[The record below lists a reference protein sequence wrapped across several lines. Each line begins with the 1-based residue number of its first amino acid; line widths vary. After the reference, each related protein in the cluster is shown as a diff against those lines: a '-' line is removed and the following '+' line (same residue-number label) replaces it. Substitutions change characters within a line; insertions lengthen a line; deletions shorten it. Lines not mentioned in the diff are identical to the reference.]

1 MLDNIRIVLVN
12 THHPGNI
19 GAAARA
25 MKNMGLSRLYLVEPM
40 DFPSFEASQRASS
53 ATDVLSGAVV
63 VDTLAEALQGCRF
76 VCGTSARQRSVKWP
90 QLDARECGVQ
100 LQQESEQHEVA
111 LVFGRERS
119 GLSNEELEQCQ
130 VLVNI
135 PTAEAYSSLNLAQ
148 AVQVLSYEI
157 LMASQTGSKNSDQT
171 GDQTGS
177 HQDSA
182 AMPVAQTAPL
192 VNQLS
197 EIDDLDEKDT
207 LATSDQ
213 LEGMYGHFLD
223 TLTTLNFFGKRNPEH
238 IMRKLRCLFGRARP
252 SQREVRIMRGILS
265 YSQGRKTQ
273 TQIKEDTDS

>member
-25 MKNMGLSRLYLVEPM
+25 MKNMGLSRLYLVEPKG
-40 DFPSFEASQRASS
+40 FPSFEASQRASS

-63 VDTLAEALQGCRF
+63 VDTLAEALQGCSF
-76 VCGTSARQRSVKWP
+76 VCGTTARLRSVKWP
-90 QLDARECGVQ
+90 QLDARECGMQ

-119 GLSNEELEQCQ
+119 GLSNDELEQCQ
-130 VLVNI
+130 ALVNI

-157 LMASQTGSKNSDQT
+157 LMASQTSRENT
-171 GDQTGS
+171 E
-177 HQDSA
+177 A
-182 AMPVAQTAPL
+182 APL
-192 VNQLS
+192 AQIPQPVNQAS
-197 EIDDLDEKDT
+197 EIDNIDVKDT

-223 TLTTLNFFGKRNPEH
+223 ALTRMNFFGKRNPEH

-252 SQREVRIMRGILS
+252 TQREVRIMRGILS
-265 YSQGRKTQ
+265 YSQGGKAQ
-273 TQIKEDTDS
+273 TAEQTDAEPPQDDRTR

>member
-25 MKNMGLSRLYLVEPM
+25 MKNMGLSRLYLVEPK

-53 ATDVLSGAVV
+53 ATDVLSRAVV
-63 VDTLAEALQGCRF
+63 VDTLAEALQGCSF

-119 GLSNEELEQCQ
+119 GLSNEELELCQ
-130 VLVNI
+130 ALVNI

-157 LMASQTGSKNSDQT
+157 LMASRNPG
-171 GDQTGS
+171 
-177 HQDSA
+177 A
-182 AMPVAQTAPL
+182 APMAQATPL
-192 VNQLS
+192 VNQPPVS
-197 EIDDLDEKDT
+197 DDIDVKDT

-223 TLTTLNFFGKRNPEH
+223 ALTQMNFFGKRNPEH

-252 SQREVRIMRGILS
+252 SQREVQIMRGILS

-273 TQIKEDTDS
+273 TAEQTDAGHSAENNNLNDD